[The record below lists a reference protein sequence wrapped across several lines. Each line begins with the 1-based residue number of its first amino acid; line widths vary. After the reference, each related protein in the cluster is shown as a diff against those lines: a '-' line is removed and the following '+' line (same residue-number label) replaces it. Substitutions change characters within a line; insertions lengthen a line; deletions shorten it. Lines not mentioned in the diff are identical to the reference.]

1 MSTFWILGCP
11 DAEMTAIESLLRECG
26 QQVFMATAPMRRRD
40 PETGQMVAVLDE
52 HGAPRWQRVSP
63 GQVAAGASELL
74 PSGAEGAVLHN
85 ASELGEDVIAI
96 EVAGP
101 WGPPAIDHHD
111 EHPLASAPPSE
122 FLRAS
127 SLGQVI
133 GRLAVIGALPA
144 SWTRETAITSLR
156 RGEMG
161 HVGHGRWIV
170 SLGGTGETVS
180 SCPGEEY
187 DVIEIVE
194 IPSTLV
200 FESAADHCPAAAV
213 AGLCPGVDPGA
224 FAPFLAE
231 SKRRQYFPAMS
242 AEDFARELEISR
254 ATLRMAP
261 PCVAL
266 DTLVPTQI
274 QGPDAEWFDAG
285 MQPAGYVRDLRHL
298 EPGTVPA
305 QGSGECYPQE
315 FLVGIVAAIFEGL
328 GFVCRIRRRDGR
340 LALRSNGH
348 GQGTL
353 AGTRPAEVFLADPA
367 AFGCGPRF
375 PPGQDAS
382 YGNPIR
388 GFFGGLLIDQG

>member
-1 MSTFWILGCP
+1 MPTFWILGSA
-11 DAEMTAIESLLRECG
+11 DAEMSAIEALLRECG

-63 GQVAAGASELL
+63 GQVAEGASELL
-74 PSGAEGAVLHN
+74 PSGAEGAVLHD

-96 EVAGP
+96 EIAGP
-101 WGPPAIDHHD
+101 WGAAVIDHHD
-111 EHPLASAPPSE
+111 NHPLASAQPDQ
-122 FLRAS
+122 FLSAS

-133 GRLAVIGALPA
+133 SRLAIMGALPA
-144 SWTRETAITSLR
+144 PWGGDFLPSIGARDEVDGAFIDSP
-156 RGEMG
+156 GG
-161 HVGHGRWIV
+161 IAVV
-170 SLGGTGETVS
+170 SDG
-180 SCPGEEY
+180 CFR
-187 DVIEIVE
+187 VI
-194 IPSTLV
+194 PQALV
-200 FESAADHCPAAAV
+200 FEAAADHCPAAAI
-213 AGLCPGVDPGA
+213 ADRCPGVAPEE

-231 SKRRQYFPAMS
+231 SKRRQYFPWMS
-242 AEDFARELEISR
+242 SEDFARELEISR